1 MRERLR
7 AVPSPRS
14 ARLGC
19 APPARVCMADCIRRK
34 LLYLIGLYPALITT
48 NSQSLRT
55 ALLAPV
61 TLQNQQAKKKKK
73 HSLVLL
79 WEKRTRG
86 RRMREQF
93 SEWCMQLIWWW
104 FLNDCCNH
112 HGFARSWGQPGFAQF
127 SRNANNNVT
136 LCERHIRVAP
146 LWNILHGSLQSNEIS
161 AAKNRI
167 LPT

>member
-19 APPARVCMADCIRRK
+19 APPARVCMADCIKRK

-73 HSLVLL
+73 TLTGTSVRKKD
-79 WEKRTRG
+79 ERTENAG
-86 RRMREQF
+86 TILRM
-93 SEWCMQLIWWW
+93 M
-104 FLNDCCNH
+104 H
-112 HGFARSWGQPGFAQF
+112 ATHMMM
-127 SRNANNNVT
+127 
-136 LCERHIRVAP
+136 
-146 LWNILHGSLQSNEIS
+146 IS
-161 AAKNRI
+161 K
-167 LPT
+167 